1 MGRVTGPP
9 LLPKADKV
17 PRTKRFTRRTVVA
30 SGHAGEMCNT
40 ARRLS
45 RGRRGRVVVSVLSF
59 FVTNDYACVRTRT
72 RSLTLTHTHARTAAR
87 GESARRDSNVL
98 GAGSLDAQEA
108 RGAPAA
114 RAPAWAFSLPCASV
128 RPLSVHRP
136 PIRSPHRPPVPPHA
150 PNGPTQG
157 FAFAAPLRG
166 GGEKGALP
174 LIPPTPAGFP
184 LPLLRSLLKGGS
196 PPGKRPLPPG
206 AVSFPGV

>member
-40 ARRLS
+40 ARRLF
-45 RGRRGRVVVSVLSF
+45 RGRRGRVVVSVVSF
-59 FVTNDYACVRTRT
+59 FVKNDYACVRTRT

-87 GESARRDSNVL
+87 GESAQRDSNVL

-114 RAPAWAFSLPCASV
+114 RAPAWAFSLPA
-128 RPLSVHRP
+128 PLSVHRP
-136 PIRSPHRPPVPPHA
+136 SIVRPSTLHTGRPFPPCTKRSDS
-150 PNGPTQG
+150 G
-157 FAFAAPLRG
+157 LCLCCSSEG
-166 GGEKGALP
+166 G
-174 LIPPTPAGFP
+174 AG
-184 LPLLRSLLKGGS
+184 RREHSLLYPPPPQAS
-196 PPGKRPLPPG
+196 PSR
-206 AVSFPGV
+206 S